1 MWAGAAR
8 SAAAKHKDLGDR
20 TLRGAPKRTLQGGGA
35 RMSDQSA
42 PRTSDAGTG
51 AQVRRRATQ
60 AHAGRRPRAT
70 ASHGGGSSSSAR
82 GAVLRPPTRS
92 ADAARG
98 DASQETRR
106 QQRARTGAPG
116 ARTMPLAATLR
127 RRPRLFS
134 PPASGEV
141 EKAAA
146 PPAAPTTARAKAVRL
161 MCIAAILES
170 LDVMD
175 FVAQM
180 LNERFVG
187 C

>member
-1 MWAGAAR
+1 
-8 SAAAKHKDLGDR
+8 
-20 TLRGAPKRTLQGGGA
+20 
-35 RMSDQSA
+35 
-42 PRTSDAGTG
+42 
-51 AQVRRRATQ
+51 
-60 AHAGRRPRAT
+60 
-70 ASHGGGSSSSAR
+70 
-82 GAVLRPPTRS
+82 
-92 ADAARG
+92 
-98 DASQETRR
+98 
-106 QQRARTGAPG
+106 
-116 ARTMPLAATLR
+116 MPLAATLR

-180 LNERFVG
+180 LKFVG
-187 C
+187 CWR